1 MAGDPLKRQVTIP
14 YNGGSFTTTR
24 GLLNYIFG
32 PNFVVTQPLTTQTIS
47 RKKHKRTR
55 VIGGPEIDVEATTFT
70 LTKFP
75 QARGQS
81 ASGGQPVLFNV
92 DSEYYTAR
100 LHGSLQNF
108 DIFMKTQK
116 WNTQKTFRLISEK
129 NTIKGPY
136 TSLLDDFIEEEN

>member
-14 YNGGSFTTTR
+14 YDGGSFTTTR

-32 PNFVVTQPLTTQTIS
+32 PDFVVTQPRTTKTVS

-70 LTKFP
+70 LRKFP
-75 QARGQS
+75 IARGQS

-92 DSEYYTAR
+92 DNDYYTAR

-108 DIFMKTQK
+108 DKFMEKQSWK
-116 WNTQKTFRLISEK
+116 TQKTFRVISEK
-129 NTIKGPY
+129 NTPFGPY
-136 TSLLDDFIEEEN
+136 KSLLDTFIEEEN